1 LLNSNFSIADH
12 CILLSGV
19 ALYSNITLIFQEIVV
34 GMSITLEISLNLRKI
49 LNPSWLLLLLKS
61 D

>member
-1 LLNSNFSIADH
+1 
-12 CILLSGV
+12 
-19 ALYSNITLIFQEIVV
+19 
-34 GMSITLEISLNLRKI
+34 MSITLEISLNLRKI